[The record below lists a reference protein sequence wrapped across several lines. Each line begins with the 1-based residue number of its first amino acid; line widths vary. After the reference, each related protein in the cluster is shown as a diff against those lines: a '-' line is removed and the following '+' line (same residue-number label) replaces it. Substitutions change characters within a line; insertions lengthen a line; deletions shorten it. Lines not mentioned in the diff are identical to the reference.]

1 MPEPA
6 APAPDAVPPARRT
19 YLIRL
24 LVAALAGA
32 AAVAGFAPVGIS
44 ALAVLAPAVLMLL
57 WQRAG
62 NPAQATLLGFA
73 FGLAHFGVGVSWVYV
88 SLHDIGMMPAPLAA
102 IATLLFCA
110 ILALYPAGV
119 GWLRGWLQARWRI
132 GNVAAALL
140 LVPALWALAEWL
152 RGWVFTG
159 FPWLALGYAQSD
171 SPLSGYA
178 PLVGVYGVSFA
189 TMLAAGLVVTVI
201 GLPSR
206 RSRAVATAAFAIL
219 YVAGFALKQVAWTTP
234 EGPPVSVALAQGNVP
249 QSLKFEPGRFEST
262 LETYRRL
269 VASGSAELTVLPE
282 TALPRFLDLIPAE
295 YLASLEQLARERKG
309 NILLGAPR
317 RHAVDTPGKSGKV
330 GTSGAGDTSGT
341 RDTSDTSGTVDY
353 TNSVVSLGTAPRQAY
368 AKTHLV
374 PFGEFIPP
382 GFGWVLGI
390 LHIPL
395 SDFARGAANPQPM
408 QLGPNL
414 RVAVNICYEDAFG
427 AEIARQLPAAT
438 LLVNASNVAWFGD
451 SLAPDQHLQI
461 SRLRAME
468 TGRYM
473 LRATNTGATAIIDER
488 GRVTARLPA
497 FTEGLLQGRAQP
509 FTGATPFV
517 RFGDAPILALCILI
531 LAATWLAR
539 RRT

>member
-1 MPEPA
+1 MPDPT
-6 APAPDAVPPARRT
+6 PPARRIF
-19 YLIRL
+19 LIRL

-62 NPAQATLLGFA
+62 TPAQAALIGFA
-73 FGLAHFGVGVSWVYV
+73 FGLAHFGAGVSWVYV

-119 GWLRGWLQARWRI
+119 GWLRGRLQARWKI

-140 LVPALWALAEWL
+140 LVPALWTLVEWL

-171 SPLSGYA
+171 SPLAGYA

-189 TMLAAGLVVTVI
+189 AMLAAGLVVTVI

-206 RSRAVATAAFAIL
+206 RSRAVAIAGFAIL

-234 EGPPVSVALAQGNVP
+234 AGPPVSVALAQGNVP

-262 LETYRRL
+262 LDTYRRL

-282 TALPRFLDLIPAE
+282 TALPRFLDLVPAE

-317 RHAVDTPGKSGKV
+317 RHAVDTPGASGKV
-330 GTSGAGDTSGT
+330 GTSGADG
-341 RDTSDTSGTVDY
+341 RSGTVDY

-408 QLGPNL
+408 DLGPNL

-488 GRVTARLPA
+488 GRVAARLPA

-517 RFGDAPILALCILI
+517 RFGDVPILALCLLVI
-531 LAATWLAR
+531 AALWLAR
-539 RRT
+539 RRA